1 MKIRNQQLLKRP
13 WLFTIYTAVG
23 GLLPLYLGGPAAQTA
38 EVILVAVGVLAVLNV
53 WFFVSLRQ
61 TLREEKRTER

>member
-1 MKIRNQQLLKRP
+1 MKIKNQQFLKRP
-13 WLFTIYTAVG
+13 WLFTIYAAIGVG
-23 GLLPLYLGGPAAQTA
+23 LSIYFGGPAAQTP

-61 TLREEKRTER
+61 TLRAQKRNER